1 MEPIADSPTSEP
13 VAESTPVPAST
24 PRIPSG
30 VALVVLAFLAGLGAG
45 FIVWGGRPA
54 PTSLSSPAAE
64 RVPVS
69 ADDDPS
75 LGPSDAA
82 VTIIEFSDFTCPY
95 CRKFQNETFPALR
108 QAYPDEIRFVY
119 RDYPILSAESSSAA
133 AAAECAADQGQFWPF
148 HDSLFVA
155 QLGLGR
161 QAYLSYAEILELDM
175 SRFTDCVDSGRH
187 ADEVQ
192 ADAQDAARWG
202 ITGTPTFFIN
212 GIRLVGAQPLS
223 AFVSIIDAELER

>member
-1 MEPIADSPTSEP
+1 MEPISDAPTQVSAAETHPTS
-13 VAESTPVPAST
+13 VST
-24 PRIPSG
+24 PRIPPG

-54 PTSLSSPAAE
+54 PTSLASPAAE

-75 LGPSDAA
+75 LGPSDAP

-95 CRKFQNETFPALR
+95 CRKFQSETFPALWE
-108 QAYPDEIRFVY
+108 AYPDELRFVY
-119 RDYPILSAESSSAA
+119 RDYPILSPESSAA
-133 AAAECAADQGQFWPF
+133 AAAAQCAAEQGQFWPF
-148 HDSLFVA
+148 HDSLFLA

-175 SRFTDCVDSGRH
+175 TRFTDCVDSGRY
-187 ADEVQ
+187 AAEVQ

-223 AFVSIIDAELER
+223 AFVSIIDSELGR

>member
-1 MEPIADSPTSEP
+1 VETFSDAAAQESA
-13 VAESTPVPAST
+13 AETNPNPASAT
-24 PRIPSG
+24 RIPT
-30 VALVVLAFLAGLGAG
+30 VAVLIVLAFLAGLGAG

-54 PTSLSSPAAE
+54 PASIASPAAE

-69 ADDDPS
+69 VDDDPS
-75 LGPSDAA
+75 LGPSDAP

-95 CRKFQNETFPALR
+95 CRKFQSETFPALWE
-108 QAYPDEIRFVY
+108 AYPDELRFVY
-119 RDYPILSAESSSAA
+119 RDYPILSPESSSAA

-148 HDSLFVA
+148 HDSLFLA

-175 SRFTDCVDSGRH
+175 TRFTDCVDTGRY
-187 ADEVQ
+187 AAEVQ

-202 ITGTPTFFIN
+202 VTGTPTFFIN

-223 AFVSIIDAELER
+223 AFIAIIDGELGR